1 MDNKD
6 KLNPG
11 DFVLAKKMHGFDSP
25 HWEWI
30 AGIDYEKEYA
40 IITGVIEADY
50 RGKQYY
56 VKYIDGSEDIC
67 TLAEITLLAPVSG
80 KNSRDDAA
88 LPLIEEDDNE

>member
-1 MDNKD
+1 MDNKN

-50 RGKQYY
+50 RG
-56 VKYIDGSEDIC
+56 
-67 TLAEITLLAPVSG
+67 
-80 KNSRDDAA
+80 
-88 LPLIEEDDNE
+88 